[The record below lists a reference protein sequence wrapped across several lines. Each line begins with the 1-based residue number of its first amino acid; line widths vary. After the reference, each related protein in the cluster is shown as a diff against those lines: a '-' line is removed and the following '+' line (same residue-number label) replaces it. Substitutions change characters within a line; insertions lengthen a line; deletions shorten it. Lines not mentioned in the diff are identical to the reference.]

1 MKHFVWGGDTTITIY
16 GDSLLRFVLY
26 ENGKYKINREFEKAY
41 SERYGTELDNRSYFG
56 STAAKALHRMRRDAE
71 KERPFGDHCV
81 IEFGGNDC
89 SYDWPKVAAA
99 PDEQHLSCA
108 EPDEYTENLRA
119 MVCLAYEQGAQPILC
134 SLPPIHEEKYL
145 RWISRD
151 LPSMEPLLR
160 WSGGAGIFYRRNEY
174 YSMLNMALARE
185 MSLPLVDL
193 RRGFLLERDVGT
205 LLCEDGI
212 HPNRKGQCVLYQA
225 FCEFTEKRRQS

>member
-1 MKHFVWGGDTTITIY
+1 MITIY
-16 GDSLLRFVLY
+16 GDSLLKFVLY
-26 ENGKYKINREFEKAY
+26 ENGRYAPNHEFEKAY
-41 SERYGTELDNRSYFG
+41 TERWGIELDNRSYFG
-56 STAAKALHRMRRDAE
+56 STAFKALQRMRRDAE
-71 KERPFGDHCV
+71 KGKSFGDFCV

-99 PDEQHLSCA
+99 PDERHFSYA
-108 EPDEYTENLRA
+108 EPEEYLEHMRA

-134 SLPPIHEEKYL
+134 SLPPIHAERYL
-145 RWISRD
+145 RWISRE

-174 YSMLNMALARE
+174 YSMLNMALARD

-193 RRGFLLERDVGT
+193 RRNFLLERDVGS

-212 HPNRKGQCVLYQA
+212 HPNREGQRIIYQA
-225 FCEFTEKRRQS
+225 FCEYTEKRRQA